1 MDGSYSPTMTEFSPA
16 RPSLF
21 RLADIF
27 VRYGNITLGG
37 GSATIAVLRREILER
52 RKWIGED
59 DFTVCFALARL
70 TPGTNLLAFCAGVG
84 WITRGFSGAI
94 VALLAGSIPCAAM
107 VVLATALFSLW
118 QHVSWAQAA
127 IHGAV
132 AAAVAVTV
140 KTCWTIAHPYVRPG
154 TRLRVT
160 VIAGAAFLL
169 DVVVGL
175 SPIEVLLLA
184 VAVGLFLPTARA

>member
-1 MDGSYSPTMTEFSPA
+1 M
-16 RPSLF
+16 
-21 RLADIF
+21 ADVF

-37 GSATIAVLRREILER
+37 GSATITVLRREILER
-52 RKWIGED
+52 RRWIGED

-70 TPGTNLLAFCAGVG
+70 TPGTNLLAFCTGIG
-84 WITRGFSGAI
+84 WITRGLPGAI
-94 VALLAGSIPCAAM
+94 VALLAGSIPCATM

-118 QHVSWAQAA
+118 QHVGWAQAA

-132 AAAVAVTV
+132 AGAVAVTV

-154 TRLRVT
+154 ARLRVA

-169 DVVVGL
+169 NVLVGL

-184 VAVGLFLPTARA
+184 VAVGIFLPTARA

>member
-1 MDGSYSPTMTEFSPA
+1 MVDLPMQ
-16 RPSLF
+16 RPSLI
-21 RLADIF
+21 RLADVF
-27 VRYGNITLGG
+27 VRYGNIALGG
-37 GSATIAVLRREILER
+37 GSATIAVLRREILEHH
-52 RKWIGED
+52 KWIHED

-70 TPGTNLLAFCAGVG
+70 TPGTNLLAFCTGVG
-84 WITRGFSGAI
+84 WMTRGLPGAL
-94 VALLAGSIPCAAM
+94 VALLAASIPCTAM

-140 KTCWTIAHPYVRPG
+140 KTCWTIAYPYVRPG
-154 TRLRVT
+154 KHLRVA

-184 VAVGLFLPTARA
+184 AAVGVFLPSAAT